1 MKLLHKISA
10 AAASVALG
18 TALFAGCTNIH
29 DDLPVAIA
37 PTGIIGTPT
46 AITHTDSAVDIGW
59 GDAWVEPFTYTDNI
73 GTFTFKYVEPK
84 WGEGAGN
91 CALKLVDLDGKTLT
105 AAYGANA
112 LVGLDDTANG
122 FTWDMTG
129 DNAVVSGLTAN
140 ASYTITIT
148 PAEKPIL
155 SIAKAS
161 GSSSSETET
170 LVPYYLDGY
179 FILGPEEIGG
189 NSDWAASLDT
199 LLTNPTKDSETG
211 YLTYKYVFTSSSTE
225 VQFGIGTKGWATK
238 YTGATFAVGET
249 TDFVECTKGSDAN
262 NSITGMTVGT
272 EYRILVQTTPEEKI
286 SFKVEENVEETHLM
300 TLKFEVTNLSEGVE
314 AWINGEFWSGWATG
328 WPIAAWGAF
337 GSGFEATDVA
347 VADETGV
354 ASFGEK
360 FDVGIDEAVGTALSY
375 KFKAIASSDGW
386 TNADKL
392 NPASDL
398 TCDITVAEGTYIV
411 SVNATT
417 EAVTVRKAE

>member
-1 MKLLHKISA
+1 MKLLNKISA
-10 AAASVALG
+10 AAAGLALVAAAF
-18 TALFAGCTNIH
+18 TGCVNSYE
-29 DDLPVAIA
+29 DRDPVGDL
-37 PTGIIGTPT
+37 TGICLRGSMNSWGTDELVAGDET
-46 AITHTDSAVDIGW
+46 GFYSVTWQAAGESEQFKLADADWTKEYGLEGLSFTVGESATLIANPG
-59 GDAWVEPFTYTDNI
+59 YN
-73 GTFTFKYVEPK
+73 
-84 WGEGAGN
+84 GN
-91 CALKLVDLDGKTLT
+91 VTVT
-105 AAYGANA
+105 
-112 LVGLDDTANG
+112 
-122 FTWDMTG
+122 
-129 DNAVVSGLTAN
+129 GLTTGSWYKFDLIAGPTTVEIALSETT
-140 ASYTITIT
+140 ASN
-148 PAEKPIL
+148 
-155 SIAKAS
+155 SGSGS
-161 GSSSSETET
+161 GSSATP
-170 LVPYYLDGY
+170 VPYYLDGY

-189 NSDWAASLDT
+189 NSSWAASLDT
-199 LLTNPTKDSETG
+199 LLTNPTKDSENG

-249 TDFVECTKGSDAN
+249 TDFVECTKGSDTN

-300 TLKFEVTNLSEGVE
+300 TLKFEVTNLSEGDE

-328 WPIAAWGAF
+328 WPIADWGAF
-337 GSGFEATDVA
+337 GSGFEATDAA

-392 NPASDL
+392 NPASNL

>member
-1 MKLLHKISA
+1 MKLLNKISA
-10 AAASVALG
+10 AAAGLALVAAAF
-18 TALFAGCTNIH
+18 TGCVNSY
-29 DDLPVAIA
+29 DDRDPVGDL
-37 PTGIIGTPT
+37 TGICLRGSMNSWGTDELVAGDET
-46 AITHTDSAVDIGW
+46 GFYSVTWQAAGESEQFKLADADWTKEYGLEGLSFTVGESATLIANPG
-59 GDAWVEPFTYTDNI
+59 FN
-73 GTFTFKYVEPK
+73 
-84 WGEGAGN
+84 GN
-91 CALKLVDLDGKTLT
+91 VTVT
-105 AAYGANA
+105 
-112 LVGLDDTANG
+112 
-122 FTWDMTG
+122 
-129 DNAVVSGLTAN
+129 GLTTGSWYKFDLIAGPTTVEIALSETT
-140 ASYTITIT
+140 ASN
-148 PAEKPIL
+148 
-155 SIAKAS
+155 SGSGS
-161 GSSSSETET
+161 GSSATP
-170 LVPYYLDGY
+170 VPYYLDGY

-189 NSDWAASLDT
+189 NSSWAASLDT

-211 YLTYKYVFTSSSTE
+211 YLTYKYVFTSSSTA

-249 TDFVECTKGSDAN
+249 TDFVECTKGSDTN

-337 GSGFEATDVA
+337 GSGFEATDAA